1 VSDTHPPRP
10 AFGRGTTH
18 DEETTTMA
26 TGYVLT
32 DAGTILVQRP
42 AANDW
47 GFELCDDDQS
57 WPGGLGVAFSWTLL
71 PDDDPRITPEVKARL
86 SWLLDAD

>member
-1 VSDTHPPRP
+1 
-10 AFGRGTTH
+10 
-18 DEETTTMA
+18 MA

-42 AANDW
+42 ADNDW
-47 GFELCDDDQS
+47 GFELCDDDRC
-57 WPGGLGVAFSWTLL
+57 WPGGLGVAGSWTLL
-71 PDDDPRITPEVKARL
+71 ADDDPRITPEDRERL